1 MMTVGPKPWSMMRYG
16 KILLIHQLGESD
28 EPPLRSIFRQAE
40 GIGLV
45 VEFSTAIPEE
55 SPEKSY
61 EKMLALRFRLE
72 LLLYFLDPFRR
83 DADTSPK
90 FLSVH

>member
-55 SPEKSY
+55 SPER
-61 EKMLALRFRLE
+61 MLALRFRLE